1 MEKEKKTFSSSRSE
15 DFIQQEMLQLKR
27 VTKVTKGGR
36 RFHFS
41 VLMLVK
47 DDKKKAIG
55 FALGKGNEVSTAIR
69 KAVKKARKNLV
80 SFFPVETRT
89 VPFDIFFKFKAT
101 KIMIKPAPLGNGIKA
116 GNSLNII
123 FKFLEIKDV
132 SAKIIGSNNK
142 LNVVRGAFMAL
153 DKLSG
158 KNNNW

>member
-1 MEKEKKTFSSSRSE
+1 MKKDRKVFLDNKNE

-55 FALGKGNEVSTAIR
+55 FAVAKGNEVSTAIKKAVR
-69 KAVKKARKNLV
+69 KAKKNLV
-80 SFFPVETRT
+80 TFFPAETRT
-89 VPFDIFFKFKAT
+89 VPYDILYKFKAT

-116 GNSLNII
+116 GSSLNTI

-142 LNVVRGAFMAL
+142 LNVVRGAFLAL
-153 DKLSG
+153 DKLTG
-158 KNNNW
+158 KRNN

>member
-1 MEKEKKTFSSSRSE
+1 MKKEKKTFLDNNKSE

-55 FALGKGNEVSTAIR
+55 FACAKGNEVSSAIKKAVR
-69 KAVKKARKNLV
+69 KAKKNLV
-80 SFFPVETRT
+80 SYFPNETRT
-89 VPFDIFFKFKAT
+89 VPHDIFFKFKAT

-116 GNSLNII
+116 GSSLNTI

-142 LNVVRGAFMAL
+142 LNVVRASFLAL
-153 DKLSG
+153 DKLTG
-158 KNNNW
+158 KRNN

>member
-1 MEKEKKTFSSSRSE
+1 MKKDKKVFFENKSE
-15 DFIQQEMLQLKR
+15 DFVQQEMLQLKR

-55 FALGKGNEVSTAIR
+55 FASAKGNEVSSAIKKAVR
-69 KAVKKARKNLV
+69 KAKKKLV
-80 SFFPVETRT
+80 NYFPVNTRT
-89 VPFDIFFKFKAT
+89 IPHDIFLKFKST

-116 GNSLNII
+116 GSSLNII

-132 SAKIIGSNNK
+132 SAKIIGSNNR
-142 LNVVRGAFMAL
+142 LNVVRGAFLAL
-153 DKLSG
+153 DKLTG
-158 KNNNW
+158 KKNN